1 MKLKSIIILSLLV
14 LIALSCNQKKET
26 SQKPSIVEG
35 VESLP
40 SMVEKAKENVAI
52 TGKLKQLSPITATDM
67 DAWMPSKLGVMERT
81 SYLVDMLPQ
90 MGVFTTKA
98 TFKDPNSK
106 RSLKITFMDGAGE
119 QGSRAI
125 SPYLNLERFYEDRTD
140 ANGFQ
145 KIITKNEMK
154 IVQKYKNRG
163 DKFDLEFAPKNRY
176 MVKIETESLTEEEL
190 WTAVNQFPFEKLPGI

>member
-1 MKLKSIIILSLLV
+1 MKLKYIIILSF
-14 LIALSCNQKKET
+14 LIVSSCGKKKET
-26 SQKPSIVEG
+26 SQKPSIVKE

-40 SMVEKAKENVAI
+40 SIVEKTKENVAI
-52 TGKLKQLSPITATDM
+52 TKILKQLSPITATDM

-81 SYLVDMLPQ
+81 TYLVDVLPQ

-98 TFKDPNSK
+98 VFKDPNSK

-125 SPYLNLERFYEDRTD
+125 SPYLNLERLYEDRTD

-154 IVQKYKNRG
+154 IVQKYKKRG
-163 DKFDLEFAPKNRY
+163 DIFDLEFAPKNRFII
-176 MVKIETESLTEEEL
+176 KIETEFLTEEEL
-190 WTAVNQFPFEKLPGI
+190 WTAINLFPFDKLPGI

>member
-1 MKLKSIIILSLLV
+1 MKLKYIIILSF
-14 LIALSCNQKKET
+14 LIVSSCGKKKET
-26 SQKPSIVEG
+26 SQKPSIVKE

-40 SMVEKAKENVAI
+40 SIVEKTKENVAI
-52 TGKLKQLSPITATDM
+52 TKILKQLSPITATDM

-81 SYLVDMLPQ
+81 TYLVDVLPQ

-98 TFKDPNSK
+98 VFKDPNSK

-125 SPYLNLERFYEDRTD
+125 SPYLNLERLYEDRTD

-154 IVQKYKNRG
+154 IVQKYKKRG
-163 DKFDLEFAPKNRY
+163 DIFDLEFAPKNRFII
-176 MVKIETESLTEEEL
+176 KIETEFLTEEEL
-190 WTAVNQFPFEKLPGI
+190 WTAINLFPYDKLPGI

>member
-1 MKLKSIIILSLLV
+1 MKLKHIIILSF
-14 LIALSCNQKKET
+14 LIVSSCGKKKET
-26 SQKPSIVEG
+26 SQKPSIVKE

-40 SMVEKAKENVAI
+40 SIVEKTKENVAI
-52 TGKLKQLSPITATDM
+52 TKILKQLSPITATDM

-81 SYLVDMLPQ
+81 TYLVDVLPQ

-98 TFKDPNSK
+98 VFKDPNSK

-125 SPYLNLERFYEDRTD
+125 SPYLNLERLYEDRTD

-154 IVQKYKNRG
+154 IVQKYKKRG
-163 DKFDLEFAPKNRY
+163 DIFDLEFAPKNRFII
-176 MVKIETESLTEEEL
+176 KIETEFLTEEEL
-190 WTAVNQFPFEKLPGI
+190 RTAINLFPYDKLPGI